1 MLLRLL
7 SGVKASLLARY
18 AKPEALF
25 KPSRCGRAGAVWRL
39 EWLLWRMSISA
50 GTAPFEPVAAR
61 PRFPLPL
68 FMLPALIPGMDVPLN
83 LLLGSCK

>member
-7 SGVKASLLARY
+7 SGVKASLLAQY

-25 KPSRCGRAGAVWRL
+25 KPSRCGRAEAVWRL
-39 EWLLWRMSISA
+39 EWLLWGMSISA

-61 PRFPLPL
+61 PRFDLVL
-68 FMLPALIPGMDVPLN
+68 IILTAVVSGVHKALS
-83 LLLGSCK
+83 LL